1 MAKLTVEKILLSY
14 EIPLV
19 VLAKSGTGDRF
30 IGVNYDDASL
40 GHKFYFS
47 RVKTEH
53 LKLLYAEKIDV
64 HYVVTKLHKGKY
76 ELGDLWGKVGEE
88 FKTKRFAEIAPE
100 LLPEPGMFIPGH
112 AEESLN
118 SDYKVVEIDGRW
130 EISDLRKFSDLVQD
144 CYSFGF
150 ALLGSTGK
158 AAQARIDSLFHKHPW
173 RGGFSSVNFFKELY
187 KNIPQEDRAGI
198 RQINYAS
205 PGEIK
210 FYMNGD
216 VADSIRELV
225 LDINDEDSSA
235 QESYKL
241 ARSFLQNRNWL
252 GKSDMDIDLSESDL
266 EELTDLLRT
275 TCLAFSLEE
284 HADHIL
290 TLASGDPLSAVKIVL
305 AYFRRLQG
313 LADYVATGKA
323 QDIFRDATTVDTSA

>member
-1 MAKLTVEKILLSY
+1 MAKLKIEKVLLSY
-14 EIPLV
+14 EMPLV
-19 VLAKSGTGDRF
+19 VLAKSGAGDRF
-30 IGVNYDDASL
+30 LGVNYDDASV

-47 RVKTEH
+47 RIKTEH

-64 HYVVTKLHKGKY
+64 HYAVTKLHTGKY
-76 ELGDLWGKVGEE
+76 EFGELWGKFGEE
-88 FKTKRFAEIAPE
+88 FQTKRFSE
-100 LLPEPGMFIPGH
+100 LDPDFLPEPGMFIPGH
-112 AEESLN
+112 AQESLN
-118 SDYKVVEIDGRW
+118 SDYKVVDIDGRW

-150 ALLGSTGK
+150 ALLGATGNAAK
-158 AAQARIDSLFHKHPW
+158 AKIDSLFHKHPW

-198 RQINYAS
+198 RKIDYAS

-225 LDINDEDSSA
+225 LEINDDESPA
-235 QESYKL
+235 QESYRK
-241 ARSFLQNRNWL
+241 ARRFLQDRNWL
-252 GKSDMDIDLSESDL
+252 SKSDTDIQLSASDL
-266 EELTDLLRT
+266 VELTQLLYSS
-275 TCLAFSLEE
+275 CKAFGLQDHS
-284 HADHIL
+284 DHIL
-290 TLASGDPLSAVKIVL
+290 GLASGDPLSAVKIVL

-323 QDIFRDATTVDTSA
+323 QDIFRDA

>member
-1 MAKLTVEKILLSY
+1 MAKLTIEKVLLSY

-30 IGVNYDDASL
+30 LGLNYDDAER

-64 HYVVTKLHKGKY
+64 HYVITKLHKGKY
-76 ELGDLWGKVGEE
+76 ELGELWGKAGEE
-88 FKTKRFAEIAPE
+88 FKTKRTAEIDPD

-112 AEESLN
+112 APESLN

-150 ALLGSTGK
+150 ALLGATGN
-158 AAQARIDSLFHKHPW
+158 AAKEKIDSLFHKHPW

-198 RQINYAS
+198 REINYAS

-225 LDINDEDSSA
+225 LDINDDESPA
-235 QESYKL
+235 QESYKA
-241 ARSFLQNRNWL
+241 ARTFLQNRNWL
-252 GKSDMDIDLSESDL
+252 SKSDVDIDLSDSDL
-266 EELTDLLRT
+266 KELIELLDT
-275 TCLAFSLEE
+275 SCKAFGLEE
-284 HADHIL
+284 HSEHIL
-290 TLASGDPLSAVKIVL
+290 ALASGDPLSAVKIVL

-323 QDIFRDATTVDTSA
+323 QDIFRDSYSDE

>member
-1 MAKLTVEKILLSY
+1 MAKLKIEKVLLSY

-19 VLAKSGTGDRF
+19 VLAKTGTGDRF
-30 IGVNYDDASL
+30 LGVNYDDAQV

-47 RVKTEH
+47 RIKTEH

-64 HYVVTKLHKGKY
+64 HYAVTKLHTGKY
-76 ELGDLWGKVGEE
+76 EFGELWGKSGEE
-88 FKTKRFAEIAPE
+88 FQTKRFAELDPD

-112 AEESLN
+112 AQESLN
-118 SDYKVVEIDGRW
+118 SDYKVVDIDGRW

-150 ALLGSTGK
+150 ALLGATGNAAK
-158 AAQARIDSLFHKHPW
+158 AKIDSLFHKHPW

-198 RQINYAS
+198 RKIDYAS

-225 LDINDEDSSA
+225 LEINDDESPA
-235 QESYKL
+235 QESYHKT
-241 ARSFLQNRNWL
+241 RRFLQDRNWL
-252 GKSDMDIDLSESDL
+252 SKSDTDIQLSASDL
-266 EELTDLLRT
+266 VELTQLLKAS
-275 TCLAFSLEE
+275 CKAFGLED
-284 HADHIL
+284 HSDHIL
-290 TLASGDPLSAVKIVL
+290 GLASGDPLSAVKIVL

-323 QDIFRDATTVDTSA
+323 QDIFRDA

>member
-1 MAKLTVEKILLSY
+1 MAKLTLEKILLSY

-19 VLAKSGTGDRF
+19 VLAKSGSGDWF
-30 IGVNYDDASL
+30 LGVNYEDAQI

-47 RVKTEH
+47 RIKTEH

-76 ELGDLWGKVGEE
+76 ELGELWGKVGEE
-88 FKTKRFAEIAPE
+88 FKTKRAAEIDPDF
-100 LLPEPGMFIPGH
+100 LPEPGMFIPGH
-112 AEESLN
+112 AQVSLN

-150 ALLGSTGK
+150 ALLGATGN
-158 AAQARIDSLFHKHPW
+158 AAQQKIDSLFHKHPW

-198 RQINYAS
+198 RKIDYAS

-235 QESYKL
+235 QESYKA
-241 ARSFLQNRNWL
+241 ARNFLQTRNWL
-252 GKSDMDIDLSESDL
+252 SKSDMDIALSEADL
-266 EELTDLLRT
+266 TELTELLRT
-275 TCLAFSLEE
+275 SCEAFGLEE
-284 HADHIL
+284 HSEHIL
-290 TLASGDPLSAVKIVL
+290 ALASGDPLSAVKIVL

-323 QDIFRDATTVDTSA
+323 QDIFRNA

>member
-1 MAKLTVEKILLSY
+1 MAKLTLEKVLLSY

-19 VLAKSGTGDRF
+19 VLAKSGSGDWF
-30 IGVNYDDASL
+30 LGVNYEDAQI

-47 RVKTEH
+47 RIKTEH

-76 ELGDLWGKVGEE
+76 ELGELWGKVGEE
-88 FKTKRFAEIAPE
+88 FKTKRASEIDPE
-100 LLPEPGMFIPGH
+100 FLPEPGMFIPGH
-112 AEESLN
+112 AQVSLN

-150 ALLGSTGK
+150 ALLGATGN
-158 AAQARIDSLFHKHPW
+158 AAQQKIDSLFHKHPW

-198 RQINYAS
+198 RKIDYAS

-235 QESYKL
+235 QESYKS
-241 ARSFLQNRNWL
+241 ARNFLQTRNWL
-252 GKSDMDIDLSESDL
+252 SKSDMDIALSEADL
-266 EELTDLLRT
+266 IELTELLRAS
-275 TCLAFSLEE
+275 CEAFGLEE
-284 HADHIL
+284 HSEHIL
-290 TLASGDPLSAVKIVL
+290 ALASGDPLSAVKIVL

-323 QDIFRDATTVDTSA
+323 QDIFRNA

>member
-1 MAKLTVEKILLSY
+1 MAKLKIEKVLLSY

-19 VLAKSGTGDRF
+19 VLAKSGKGDRF
-30 IGVNYDDASL
+30 LGVNYEDAQV

-47 RVKTEH
+47 RIKTEH

-64 HYVVTKLHKGKY
+64 HYAVTKLHTGKY
-76 ELGDLWGKVGEE
+76 ELGELWGKSGEE
-88 FKTKRFAEIAPE
+88 FKTKRFADLNPDH
-100 LLPEPGMFIPGH
+100 LPEPGMFIPGH
-112 AEESLN
+112 AQESLN
-118 SDYKVVEIDGRW
+118 SDYKVVDIDGRW

-150 ALLGSTGK
+150 ALLGATGN
-158 AAQARIDSLFHKHPW
+158 AAKARIDSLFHKHPW

-198 RQINYAS
+198 RKIDYAS

-225 LDINDEDSSA
+225 LEINDDESPA
-235 QESYKL
+235 HESYRT
-241 ARSFLQNRNWL
+241 ARRFLQDRNWL
-252 GKSDMDIDLSESDL
+252 SKSDTDIQLTASDL
-266 EELTDLLRT
+266 VELSQLLDAS
-275 TCLAFSLEE
+275 CKAFGLQDHS
-284 HADHIL
+284 DHIL
-290 TLASGDPLSAVKIVL
+290 QLASGDPLSAVKIVL

-323 QDIFRDATTVDTSA
+323 QDIFRDA

>member
-1 MAKLTVEKILLSY
+1 MAKLTLEKIFLSY

-19 VLAKSGTGDRF
+19 VLAKSGSGDWF
-30 IGVNYDDASL
+30 LGVNYEDAQI

-47 RVKTEH
+47 RIKTEH

-76 ELGDLWGKVGEE
+76 ELGELWGKVGEE
-88 FKTKRFAEIAPE
+88 FKTKRAAEIDPDF
-100 LLPEPGMFIPGH
+100 LPEPGMFIPGH
-112 AEESLN
+112 AQVSLN

-150 ALLGSTGK
+150 ALLGATGN
-158 AAQARIDSLFHKHPW
+158 AAQQKIDSLFHKHPW

-198 RQINYAS
+198 RKIDYAS

-235 QESYKL
+235 QESYKA
-241 ARSFLQNRNWL
+241 ARNFLQTRNWL
-252 GKSDMDIDLSESDL
+252 SKSDMDIALSEADL
-266 EELTDLLRT
+266 TELTELLRT
-275 TCLAFSLEE
+275 SCEAFGLEE
-284 HADHIL
+284 HSEHIL
-290 TLASGDPLSAVKIVL
+290 ALASGDPLSAVKIVL

-323 QDIFRDATTVDTSA
+323 QDIFRNA

>member
-1 MAKLTVEKILLSY
+1 MAKLTVEKVLLSY
-14 EIPLV
+14 EIPLI
-19 VLAKSGTGDRF
+19 VLAKSGNGDRF
-30 IGVNYDDASL
+30 LGINYDDAET

-47 RVKTEH
+47 RIKIEH

-64 HYVVTKLHKGKY
+64 HYAVTKLHTGKY
-76 ELGDLWGKVGEE
+76 KLAELWGKSGEE
-88 FKTKRFAEIAPE
+88 FQSKRADSIDTE

-112 AEESLN
+112 AQESLN
-118 SDYKVVEIDGRW
+118 SDLKVVDIDGRW

-150 ALLGSTGK
+150 ALLG
-158 AAQARIDSLFHKHPW
+158 AAGQATKARIDSLFHKHPW

-198 RQINYAS
+198 RGIEYAS

-225 LDINDEDSSA
+225 NGMNDD
-235 QESYKL
+235 ESPARDAYKK
-241 ARSFLQNRNWL
+241 AYSYLQNLGWL
-252 GKSDMDIDLSESDL
+252 SKSDTDIALSDQDIIDLMEL
-266 EELTDLLRT
+266 LTD
-275 TCLAFSLEE
+275 TCRAFGLDDS
-284 HADHIL
+284 ATHIL
-290 TLASGDPLSAVKIVL
+290 ELANQDPLSAIKIVL
-305 AYFRRLQG
+305 AYYRRLQG

-323 QDIFRDATTVDTSA
+323 QDIFHDG